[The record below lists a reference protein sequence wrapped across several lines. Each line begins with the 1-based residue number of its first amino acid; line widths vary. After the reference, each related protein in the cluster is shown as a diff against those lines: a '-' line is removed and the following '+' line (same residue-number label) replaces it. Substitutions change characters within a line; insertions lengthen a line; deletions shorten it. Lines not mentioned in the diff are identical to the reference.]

1 MFTQRYYLLLT
12 QITKKGTRNASSQ
25 SRTPRPL
32 VQHRLYPH
40 SPNTMPSRRT
50 GSSRKSSAPSRKG
63 PASSRKRSDRPAY
76 TYQANLKGG
85 KKYIGMATSKANV
98 KKRIQTQLSG
108 GKGASSV
115 CRNSKPISITKVYK
129 HKNVAAAK
137 KAETARYHSTKSILG
152 ADKVRGAGHT
162 KAFSKRK

>member
-1 MFTQRYYLLLT
+1 
-12 QITKKGTRNASSQ
+12 
-25 SRTPRPL
+25 
-32 VQHRLYPH
+32 
-40 SPNTMPSRRT
+40 MPARRT
-50 GSSRKSSAPSRKG
+50 GSSRKS
-63 PASSRKRSDRPAY
+63 PASSRKSSVRPAY
-76 TYQANLKGG
+76 IYQANLKGG
-85 KKYIGMATSKANV
+85 KKYIGMATSKDNL

-129 HKNVAAAK
+129 HKNIDAAK

-162 KAFSKRK
+162 KAFPRENFPRENSKMAR

>member
-1 MFTQRYYLLLT
+1 MNGNYNSNSNIQSKK
-12 QITKKGTRNASSQ
+12 KKGKDTRQNTSASPNASS
-25 SRTPRPL
+25 S
-32 VQHRLYPH
+32 
-40 SPNTMPSRRT
+40 SSS
-50 GSSRKSSAPSRKG
+50 SSRKSSAPSRKG
-63 PASSRKRSDRPAY
+63 PASSRKSSDRPAY

-85 KKYIGMATSKANV
+85 KKYIGMATSKDNL

-129 HKNVAAAK
+129 HKNIDAAK

-162 KAFSKRK
+162 KAFPRENFPRENSKMAR